1 MSAQFPDTF
10 IPFLDSLH
18 FAPPAQGAI
27 PVALIVPPDST
38 NNAGRQSL
46 EQRFELYQTE
56 RSEITVSSFIKKL
69 SRVLEQ
75 FGHVTSE
82 AIATAILGCVV
93 KAETSGQARLDFLE
107 NALTRFVQAEL
118 SHFIIT
124 PIEADVSKSL
134 SVEGYTI
141 GALNMPVL
149 KSRCSRAQ
157 SDYAMHYEKRLEGRV
172 TLHSPEFRR
181 TILDLL
187 PVHLDKSRFKD
198 KSWSQLLLNYFEQVS
213 RNHLELMWA
222 HLDRTQLLSYP
233 FGAEVINPHSL
244 RSDIGQ
250 FSEKVSIYLNFS
262 KTGAGYV
269 VPESAALVLNQ
280 PGADSEAYRRYK
292 THQYDYRTAEVGDS
306 ELGRTIVVCSRFIHQ
321 AKTFLATGRPEE
333 ALLYATIC
341 LEHLF
346 SEKQAISESVSA
358 RTAALTYLRV
368 GKTLNDAKKEVR
380 SLYTARS
387 QFVHSGQPV
396 TSAQAERLIEYAREV
411 IRSLLVL
418 HLKIENR
425 NEGFLVKWIKNLG
438 VIVSADEA
446 GITIDPAFLA
456 ENGIFKL

>member
-1 MSAQFPDTF
+1 MRAF

-18 FAPPAQGAI
+18 FGPPPLGAS
-27 PVALIVPPDST
+27 PVALIVPPVRA
-38 NNAGRQSL
+38 NNAGGQFVEPSV
-46 EQRFELYQTE
+46 ELYQTQQTE
-56 RSEITVSSFIKKL
+56 VTVSGFLKKL
-69 SRVLEQ
+69 SRDLDQ
-75 FGHVTSE
+75 AGHASSD
-82 AIATAILGCVV
+82 AIAAAILGCVI

-107 NALTRFVQAEL
+107 NLLTRFAQAEV

-124 PIEADVSKSL
+124 PYEADSSKPFA
-134 SVEGYTI
+134 VEDYTI
-141 GALNMPVL
+141 GALNVPVL
-149 KSRCSRAQ
+149 KSRCTRAQ
-157 SDYAMHYEKRLEGRV
+157 SDYAVRYEKRLVGRV

-181 TILDLL
+181 TVLDFL
-187 PVHLDKSRFKD
+187 PAHLDKGRFKN
-198 KSWSQLLLNYFEQVS
+198 KSWNQLLLNYFEQLS
-213 RNHLELMWA
+213 RKHLELMWA

-233 FGAEVINPHSL
+233 FGAEVINPDSL
-244 RSDIGQ
+244 RSDVGQ

-262 KTGAGYV
+262 ETGAGYV

-280 PGADSEAYRRYK
+280 PGADSDAYHRYK
-292 THQYDYRTAEVGDS
+292 AHQKDYRTSEVGDS
-306 ELGRTIVVCSRFIHQ
+306 ELGRAIVACSRFVHQ

-368 GKTLNDAKKEVR
+368 GRTLSDAKKEVR
-380 SLYTARS
+380 SLYNARS

-396 TSAQAERLIEYAREV
+396 TTTQAERLIEYAREA
-411 IRSLLVL
+411 IRALLVL

-425 NEGFLVKWIKNLG
+425 AEGFLDKWIKNLG
-438 VIVSADEA
+438 VIVCAEEA